1 MGKTRPPFS
10 YVDLPFTM
18 HWQIGELKNLF
29 CPGLEP
35 RVAGWRIQWVIAT
48 ANIKTF
54 ILKNGTKLASFT
66 FFWSTFLQKSWTA
79 KITAFGKIICT
90 KNLLQYWTREN
101 NFETGETT
109 KFCKN
114 RLIFFWSSTAK
125 LLNTKGFFKWAI
137 PNLFLVILVFSTAN
151 N

>member
-1 MGKTRPPFS
+1 MNWPQRKIDQLDEIVMLCCCWCNSSSLIRRLAKNMLSLFLLWADLGLF
-10 YVDLPFTM
+10 YVL
-18 HWQIGELKNLF
+18 LKHIF
-29 CPGLEP
+29 YKKC
-35 RVAGWRIQWVIAT
+35 I
-48 ANIKTF
+48 
-54 ILKNGTKLASFT
+54 
-66 FFWSTFLQKSWTA
+66 SWTA